1 MTYRKLEKRDR
12 LQEKELNGAS
22 LKSLTEKEFTDMLQ
36 KRRDGERLVISRYR
50 VRDLDLRD
58 ADLRNIDF
66 SCTRFE
72 RVLLDGACMDRD
84 DVSRSFF
91 VDCSMK
97 NVKLTN
103 ADATDAS
110 FRYLDLSG
118 KQSDPAACSC
128 RCRTCMC
135 DK

>member
-66 SCTRFE
+66 HVPDLKGFFWMV
-72 RVLLDGACMDRD
+72 RVWTEM
-84 DVSRSFF
+84 
-91 VDCSMK
+91 M
-97 NVKLTN
+97 
-103 ADATDAS
+103 
-110 FRYLDLSG
+110 
-118 KQSDPAACSC
+118 
-128 RCRTCMC
+128 
-135 DK
+135 